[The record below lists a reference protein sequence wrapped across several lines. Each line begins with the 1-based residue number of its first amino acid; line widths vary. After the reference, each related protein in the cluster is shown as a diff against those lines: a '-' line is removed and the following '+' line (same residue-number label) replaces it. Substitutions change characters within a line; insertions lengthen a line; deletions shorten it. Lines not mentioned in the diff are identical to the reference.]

1 MSCTVDPISG
11 EYQFDQPC
19 GVWNEPC
26 IHGCGYMH
34 LSNSTVGTRSRC
46 CAKGLLSPNSTTNM
60 DLLVNFELDEMPLY
74 LLECVEAVS
83 NFPNDCTIHN
93 NLLAMAATKVCNYSE
108 TPGWM
113 QRGPGRASVTLNGR
127 VHHFFPTANS
137 SDPSCGLLFFI
148 FDDNTAQAASAATL
162 NVDR

>member
-1 MSCTVDPISG
+1 
-11 EYQFDQPC
+11 
-19 GVWNEPC
+19 
-26 IHGCGYMH
+26 
-34 LSNSTVGTRSRC
+34 
-46 CAKGLLSPNSTTNM
+46 
-60 DLLVNFELDEMPLY
+60 MPLY
-74 LLECVEAVS
+74 LLECIEAVS
-83 NFPNDCTIHN
+83 NFPNDCTIYN

-137 SDPSCGLLFFI
+137 SDPSCGLSFFI

-162 NVDR
+162 NVDREVLLALGEGLKLHNPYCMNLRQLGVEIMGQPESSNQRRNLIPTMSNRP